1 MLAGGPPPEGGGAP
15 GSVETSRVGV
25 KRAQGSM
32 FRAVPPAEITV
43 GRTPGWATRRG
54 IDAGPCREKTAV
66 LTCGQDLYTFC
77 IQYECRPNPSLIN
90 ERVCSMTPSS
100 HQASGAVPLR
110 DKVYDS
116 LHMEIITGKI
126 PGGTR
131 LVESALAAEM
141 EVSRT
146 PVREALQ
153 KLASQGFLHH
163 IPRAGYIV
171 EDMSDED
178 IQDLFSTREEIEKV
192 AVRWASAKILPR
204 ELDSLRVNLN
214 RTDEILQSGETH
226 RMIELDTE
234 FHHILYR
241 ATRSKTL
248 FQISQSL
255 SDRTLKF
262 RIACIHFPEVARR
275 AREGHARIVQALETG
290 EEHSA
295 ESAVESHLVETRDD
309 IIRSL
314 KRIREENFMAGSPE
328 HAFPPL
334 RTGHTSGGR

>member
-1 MLAGGPPPEGGGAP
+1 MNPKSDKP
-15 GSVETSRVGV
+15 SRMV
-25 KRAQGSM
+25 S
-32 FRAVPPAEITV
+32 
-43 GRTPGWATRRG
+43 
-54 IDAGPCREKTAV
+54 
-66 LTCGQDLYTFC
+66 
-77 IQYECRPNPSLIN
+77 
-90 ERVCSMTPSS
+90 
-100 HQASGAVPLR
+100 LR

-116 LHMEIITGKI
+116 LHMDIITGKI
-126 PGGTR
+126 AGGTR
-131 LVESALAAEM
+131 LVESAVASEL

-153 KLASQGFLHH
+153 KLASEGFLHH

-171 EDMSDED
+171 ENMSDDD

-204 ELDSLRVNLN
+204 ELDQLRANLEK
-214 RTDEILQSGETH
+214 TDEVLRSGATQ
-226 RMIELDTE
+226 RMIDLDTE
-234 FHHILYR
+234 FHHVLYR

-275 AREGHARIVQALETG
+275 AREGHARIVEALEG
-290 EEHSA
+290 GDEHSA

-314 KRIREENFMAGSPE
+314 KQIREENFMTGGEELTP
-328 HAFPPL
+328 PPL
-334 RTGHTSGGR
+334 RTGEERGGR